1 MNFCAEY
8 LIYYSRQFHRRI
20 LRLFLSF
27 NSERVL
33 EFFQQNEQNTQE
45 YVKKVGKQNVMS
57 IFFLEL
63 RLSIYYKILL
73 QNFTETNILLK
84 LTHAYRGKYVV

>member
-57 IFFLEL
+57 IFFFFF
-63 RLSIYYKILL
+63 RIKIINLL